1 MADTKVTVERL
12 RPDGLDN
19 KPHFNAVVT
28 TEGGRLIHVS
38 GMTAV
43 DANGD
48 LVGASDL
55 AAQAKQTFEN
65 IRIGLAAAGAT
76 PSDVVR
82 QRIFIVNLVPEHR
95 TIVGQA
101 MQDFYGDGP
110 RPSSTAIGIP
120 GLLGPGAIIEI
131 DVTAAIDA

>member
-1 MADTKVTVERL
+1 MADTKVTIERL
-12 RPDGLDN
+12 RPDELDN

-28 TEGGRLIHVS
+28 SEGGKQVHVS
-38 GMTAV
+38 GMTAA
-43 DANGD
+43 DDEGN
-48 LVGASDL
+48 LVGAGDL

-65 IRIGLAAAGAT
+65 LRIGLAAAGAT

-82 QRIFIVNLVPEHR
+82 QRIFIVDLVPEHR
-95 TIVGQA
+95 TVVSQA

-120 GLLGPGAIIEI
+120 GLLAVGALIEI
-131 DVTAAIDA
+131 DVTAVIDG